1 MKVVILAGGM
11 GTRLSE
17 ETILRPKPMVE
28 IGGRPILWHI
38 MKIYSSYGF
47 NEFVICLGHKGQMIK
62 EYFAN
67 YFLHSSDV
75 TLDLKNNK
83 IEIHNNVAEPW
94 KVTLV
99 DTGLT
104 TQTGA
109 RIKKIEKYIG
119 GEPFMLTYGDGVSD
133 VNLNHLLSHHKKS
146 GKIATLTSVQPEGR
160 FGILDIAADGVI
172 NKFQE
177 KPQGDGN
184 WINGGYFVFENEF
197 FKYLSLDENL
207 ILEKDPLEK
216 LVSARELCT
225 YKHNGFWKCMDTVRD
240 KEQLEQTWMKGNA
253 PWMKGPKMNL
263 GPQVW
268 S

>member
-17 ETILRPKPMVE
+17 ETTLRPKPMVE

-47 NEFVICLGHKGQMIK
+47 NDFVICLGYKGHMIK
-62 EYFAN
+62 EFFAN
-67 YFLHSSDV
+67 YFLHSSDI
-75 TLDLKNNK
+75 TIDLKENK
-83 IEIHNNVAEPW
+83 LEVHNNVSEPW

-99 DTGLT
+99 DTGLS

-109 RIKKIEKYIG
+109 RIKKVEKYVDG
-119 GEPFMLTYGDGVSD
+119 DSFMLTYGDGVAD
-133 VNLNHLLSHHKKS
+133 VDLAKLLRHHKEM
-146 GKIATLTSVQPEGR
+146 GKIATLTAVQPEGR
-160 FGILDIAADGVI
+160 FGILDIGEDGLI

-177 KPQGDGN
+177 KPNGDGN
-184 WINGGYFVFENEF
+184 WINGGYFVFENDF

-216 LVSARELCT
+216 LVQAKELTT
-225 YKHNGFWKCMDTVRD
+225 YKHSGFWKCMDTIRD
-240 KEQLEQTWMKGNA
+240 KEQLENILIKGDV
-253 PWMKGPKMNL
+253 PWIKGPRKNPETVL
-263 GPQVW
+263 W